1 MNRHAASDFAEV
13 MLVFVLY
20 SLTYLTGF
28 LLAAD
33 LSFYRADAVLTVF
46 GLTVLLSCARFA
58 IRGSQRWGAFLAGV
72 ALSWSWLL
80 IGVAL
85 LDWTVA
91 NGPSPAQA
99 SFYIAALRL
108 LFTPEAV
115 LVLLIPV
122 SVVALASLL
131 GAFLGLLIHSVR
143 SRLRARS
150 AI

>member
-1 MNRHAASDFAEV
+1 MYRYAVGDFAEV

-28 LLAAD
+28 LLVAD

-46 GLTVLLSCARFA
+46 GLTALLGCARFA
-58 IRGSQRWGAFLAGV
+58 LRGSQRWGAFLAGV
-72 ALSWSWLL
+72 ALSWTWLL
-80 IGVAL
+80 VGVAL

-99 SFYIAALRL
+99 SFYISALRL

-122 SVVALASLL
+122 SIVALASLL
-131 GAFLGLLIHSVR
+131 GAVLGLLINR
-143 SRLRARS
+143 MRS
-150 AI
+150 ASLRR